1 MRREIYLEAIIAI
14 CIAAISISSA
24 TAIGGDISDLKNLIS
39 SIEKPDMSPQDVA
52 TFLAAHGFDA
62 TAKNGYVETVLDGK
76 IYKITPNADKPGS
89 YDTEIMIQQCP
100 NTKMYEEDKRS
111 T

>member
-1 MRREIYLEAIIAI
+1 MRWETCLKAIIAI
-14 CIAAISISSA
+14 CIAMISISTA
-24 TAIGGDISDLKNLIS
+24 TAIGGDTSDLKNLIS
-39 SIEKPDMSPQDVA
+39 SIEKTDMSSQDVA
-52 TFLAAHGFDA
+52 SFLAAYGFDA
-62 TAKNGYVETVLDGK
+62 TAKDGYVELVLEGR

-111 T
+111 I